1 MQVTNSTI
9 FLRRREGDFQ
19 SPERN
24 TAVKVRHHHS
34 PRTSALLC
42 HLACSLSRVHG
53 WPHCPGSVVPLTP
66 FSLCCLSLQSA
77 SSQSLMLA
85 ATRHGFFFS
94 FGNQLLTTFAI
105 GLSYSRTTLL
115 NLPYIF
121 NKIIVLM
128 VDKVIFTLYLA
139 LDVSPIYPQGY
150 LRIFSN

>member
-1 MQVTNSTI
+1 
-9 FLRRREGDFQ
+9 
-19 SPERN
+19 
-24 TAVKVRHHHS
+24 
-34 PRTSALLC
+34 
-42 HLACSLSRVHG
+42 
-53 WPHCPGSVVPLTP
+53 
-66 FSLCCLSLQSA
+66 
-77 SSQSLMLA
+77 MLA